1 MLKVSIT
8 AHSKVTTTLRDLK
21 WTRLRVAA
29 PEGAATN
36 DHYISLFNALHFL
49 WVVFLLIH
57 FASNCAYVVGGSS

>member
-49 WVVFLLIH
+49 WVVFLLI
-57 FASNCAYVVGGSS
+57 